1 MATFMVMADAS
12 GDIALLECLPSRCA
26 VFRPEG
32 DWFAHANHART
43 PEMIGHDRY
52 RSPDSFARRGAMER
66 AVARELGRITPEI
79 AAGILRDRSDARFV
93 NDFVVGN
100 ALVLNA
106 AIVHPASGT
115 LWHSTSM
122 QPHAPFGAYTPLRL
136 AAGGPAAR
144 PIAPAA
150 FLLSARA
157 KQEREAIREARRAQ
171 LLSDAGELARAR
183 EIWDRLAQADGPL
196 DPARIAWERALV
208 RWRAG
213 ELEAAYAA
221 LAPLETAQGVFD
233 ARAHGLVARGVLAD
247 ALGRRDEAL
256 RLYARAQAHLDS
268 HPEYS
273 FLDPLRARIAAGR
286 AAPLSADTLPTT
298 EHWMNLWW

>member
-1 MATFMVMADAS
+1 
-12 GDIALLECLPSRCA
+12 
-26 VFRPEG
+26 
-32 DWFAHANHART
+32 
-43 PEMIGHDRY
+43 
-52 RSPDSFARRGAMER
+52 MER